1 MFTGIV
7 EETGRVILVES
18 VETGRNLRIAAGK
31 VLDDIE
37 TGDSIAVNGA
47 CLTVTRHAADHVEV
61 TAVAET
67 LVRTTLGVLE
77 VDDEVNLE
85 RPMRADG
92 RFDGHIV
99 QGHIDGVATVVAIT
113 REGESSRVRL
123 QVDSTLGRYLVE
135 KGSVALDGVSLT
147 LTAAKANEIEVVLIP
162 HTLDVTTWGHREVD
176 DRVNVEVD
184 IVAKYLER
192 LMEAR
197 S

>member
-7 EETGRVILVES
+7 AETGRVTSVES
-18 VETGRNLRIAAGK
+18 AEGSRHLRLAAGK
-31 VLDDIE
+31 VLDGIE
-37 TGDSIAVNGA
+37 VGDSIAVNGA
-47 CLTVTRHAADHVEV
+47 CLTVTTHGADHVDV
-61 TAVAET
+61 SAVAET
-67 LVRTTLGVLE
+67 LARTNLGVLE
-77 VDDEVNLE
+77 VGDEVNLE

-99 QGHIDGVATVVAIT
+99 QGHIDGVATILSIT
-113 REGESSRVRL
+113 PEGDSSRVRL
-123 QVDSTLGRYLVE
+123 RVNSDLRRYLVQ

-147 LTAAKANEIEVVLIP
+147 LTAAEANEIEVVLIP
-162 HTLDVTTWGHREVD
+162 HTLDVTTWGHRRVE
-176 DRVNVEVD
+176 DRVNLEVD